1 MTKQALRKRIVALAI
16 LGCTTLMSWAQT
28 AAQLSS
34 NATMVAHVDNDNALA
49 FLIGAGSKPYMTI
62 SINMKGGIL
71 ATWGDESKRT
81 MHTCTSMTELKK
93 VILDRYSV
101 GDKPKAGEM
110 YHVEFDVATPKASI
124 TALKSMLLGLGV
136 SQCEL
141 TGIRDMANHRTPPSP
156 PKVITQNEVLNIQE
170 ENPSAAPAARTTTPS
185 AEANT
190 GEVYNVVEEQPEFPG
205 GMGELMKFLQVNIR
219 YPKEAQAKGIQGRVI
234 VQFVVNSDG
243 SICDEKLIKSVDP
256 QLDAEAIRVIRSMPN
271 WKPGM
276 QKGKPVRVRFT
287 LPVTFRLTGAEQNAK

>member
-1 MTKQALRKRIVALAI
+1 MKKQILRRGIVALAI

-81 MHTCTSMTELKK
+81 MYTCTSMTELKK
-93 VILDRYSV
+93 AILDRYNV

-141 TGIRDMANHRTPPSP
+141 TGIRDMANYRTPPSP

-170 ENPSAAPAARTTTPS
+170 ETPSAAPAARTTS
-185 AEANT
+185 AAASDDTE
-190 GEVYNVVEEQPEFPG
+190 EIFQVVEEQPEFPG
-205 GMGELMKFLQVNIR
+205 GMGEMMKFLQANIQ
-219 YPKEAQAKGIQGRVI
+219 YPKEAQAKGVQGRVI

-243 SICDEKLIKSVDP
+243 SICDEKVSKPVDP

-276 QKGKPVRVRFT
+276 QRGKPVRVRFT